1 MIKDFIN
8 SFIALILMFV
18 WFIVFKNSDQP
29 IWLIVLTWVM
39 SLICVFLLFAQAMYK
54 AELEILSDDE

>member
-1 MIKDFIN
+1 
-8 SFIALILMFV
+8 MFV